1 MRTLDY
7 LLDPVLGPLYWP
19 GVLAGLA
26 IAVLCGALSGLVVVK
41 RLAFIGQGISHA
53 AFGGI
58 GLAAILGLTARLTAD
73 GLADAPLG
81 GVPQFLVVAS
91 FCLAS
96 GLLVGVLADRGAT
109 REDTAIGIVLVASMA
124 LGAILLSWA
133 GTGLAWESFLFG
145 TLYNVPLGEA
155 VVAMLMAPA
164 LLAVLWA
171 IRRPLVFWAFDEP
184 VAATLGV
191 RTGTMKMTLLVL
203 LALATV
209 VAMRLAGVVLATAM
223 LVLPGAVALR
233 LSSRMWA
240 VLGVSVGVGLL
251 GVLAGVVLSFELD
264 LAPGPAIVAVLAT
277 LFAGVRLL
285 GPRQDRG

>member
-1 MRTLDY
+1 MKTLEY
-7 LLDPVLGPLYWP
+7 LFDPVLGPLYWP

-26 IAVLCGALSGLVVVK
+26 IAIVCGALSGLVVVK

-58 GLAAILGLTARLTAD
+58 GLAAILGLTARLTRE
-73 GLADAPLG
+73 GLVDAPAG
-81 GVPQFLVVAS
+81 GIPQLIVVAA
-91 FCLAS
+91 FCVGS
-96 GLLVGVLADRGAT
+96 GLLVGAVADRRAT

-124 LGAILLSWA
+124 IGAILLSWA

-155 VVAMLMAPA
+155 VAALALAPAML
-164 LLAVLWA
+164 LVLWA
-171 IRRPLVFWAFDEP
+171 IRRPLLFWAFDEP
-184 VAATLGV
+184 VAATLGIPA
-191 RTGTMKMTLLVL
+191 RAMKLALLVL

-233 LSSRMWA
+233 LSRRLWTVVALS
-240 VLGVSVGVGLL
+240 LTTGLVGVA
-251 GVLAGVVLSFELD
+251 AGVIASFEMD
-264 LAPGPAIVAVLAT
+264 VAPGPAIVTVLA
-277 LFAGVRLL
+277 LAFAAVRALTSSA
-285 GPRQDRG
+285 DRN